1 MRPMPTPEVLLTDL
15 AFGEGPRWRD
25 DRLWF
30 SDMHRD
36 RVQTVDLAGNC
47 ETIVEVPQR
56 PSGLGWLPDGRLQ
69 IVSMVDRRLLR
80 LEAGE
85 LTEVADLSALASW
98 HCNDMVMDAHGRAY
112 VGNFGWDTDASP
124 DPVGTNLILVTPE
137 GDARVVAEDLI
148 FPNGT
153 VITPDG
159 KTLIIGETYAGRLS
173 AFDIADDGGL
183 SNRREWAAL
192 VGSVPDG
199 ICLDEE
205 GAIWVACP
213 ISAQVLRVREGGEV
227 AQRIPVETQAFACM
241 LGGPQRR
248 HLFICTAKGSDPAEC
263 RATHSGR
270 IEVVEV
276 EVPGAG
282 LP

>member
-1 MRPMPTPEVLLTDL
+1 MPKPEALLSGL

-36 RVQTVDLAGNC
+36 RVQTVDLAGNV

-56 PSGLGWLPDGRLQ
+56 PSGLGWLPDGRLLV
-69 IVSMVDRRLLR
+69 VSMVDRKLLR
-80 LEAGE
+80 LDDDG
-85 LTEVADLSALASW
+85 LTEVADLTPHATW
-98 HCNDMVMDAHGRAY
+98 HCNDMVVDAQGRAY
-112 VGNFGWDTDASP
+112 VGNFGWDIEASQ
-124 DPVGTNLILVTPE
+124 DPVPTTLVMVTPE
-137 GDARVVAEDLI
+137 GETRVVARDLI

-159 KTLIIGETYAGRLS
+159 KTMILGETFAARLS
-173 AFDIADDGGL
+173 AFDIHDDGTL
-183 SNRREWAAL
+183 SERRDWATL
-192 VGSVPDG
+192 EGCVPDG

-205 GAIWVACP
+205 GAVWLACP
-213 ISAQVLRVREGGEV
+213 MSGQVVRVREGGEV
-227 AQRIPVETQAFACM
+227 TDRIPVETLAFACM

-248 HLFICTAKGSDPAEC
+248 HLFICTSKHSAAAEC
-263 RATHSGR
+263 RAEHTGR

-276 EVPGAG
+276 DVPGAG

>member
-1 MRPMPTPEVLLTDL
+1 MPKPEVLLSGL

-30 SDMHRD
+30 SDMHQD
-36 RVQTVDLAGNC
+36 RVQTVDLAGNV

-56 PSGLGWLPDGRLQ
+56 PSGLGWLPDGRLLV
-69 IVSMVDRRLLR
+69 VSMVDRKLLR
-80 LEAGE
+80 LDDDG
-85 LTEVADLSALASW
+85 LTEVADLTPHASW
-98 HCNDMVMDAHGRAY
+98 HCNDMVVDARGRAY
-112 VGNFGWDTDASP
+112 VGNFGWDIETSQAPVATSLVPVAP
-124 DPVGTNLILVTPE
+124 DGETQ
-137 GDARVVAEDLI
+137 VVARDLI

-159 KTLIIGETYAGRLS
+159 KTMILAETFAARLS
-173 AFDIADDGGL
+173 AFDIHDDGTL
-183 SNRREWAAL
+183 SARRDWATL
-192 VGSVPDG
+192 EGCFPDG

-205 GAIWVACP
+205 GAVWLACP
-213 ISAQVLRVREGGEV
+213 VSGQVVRVREGGEV
-227 AQRIPVETQAFACM
+227 ADRIPVETLAFACM

-248 HLFICTAKGSDPAEC
+248 HLFICTSKHSASAEC
-263 RATHSGR
+263 RAEHTAR

-276 EVPGAG
+276 DAPGAG

>member
-1 MRPMPTPEVLLTDL
+1 MSKPEVLLSGL

-36 RVQTVDLAGNC
+36 RVQTVDLAGNV

-56 PSGLGWLPDGRLQ
+56 PSGLGWLPDGRLLV
-69 IVSMVDRRLLR
+69 VSMVDRKLLR
-80 LEAGE
+80 LDDDG
-85 LTEVADLSALASW
+85 LTEVADLTPHATW
-98 HCNDMVMDAHGRAY
+98 HCNDMVVDAQGRAY
-112 VGNFGWDTDASP
+112 VGNFGWDIERSQ
-124 DPVGTNLILVTPE
+124 DPVPTTLVMVTPDGE
-137 GDARVVAEDLI
+137 ARVVARDLI

-159 KTLIIGETYAGRLS
+159 KTMILGETFAARLS
-173 AFDIADDGGL
+173 AFDIRDDGTL
-183 SNRREWAAL
+183 SARRDWAAL
-192 VGSVPDG
+192 EGCVPDG
-199 ICLDEE
+199 ICLDDE
-205 GAIWVACP
+205 GAVWLACP
-213 ISAQVLRVREGGEV
+213 VSGQVVRVREGGEV
-227 AQRIPVETQAFACM
+227 TDRIAVETLAFACM

-248 HLFICTAKGSDPAEC
+248 HLFICTSKHSASAEC
-263 RATHSGR
+263 RAEHTGR

-276 EVPGAG
+276 DVPGAG